1 MARARDKLDQLY
13 SGKRWRMVR
22 EVVLK
27 RDYYLCQVCKREGRI
42 TEGKI
47 VHHIIELREDES
59 LAYELS
65 NLETVCDACHNR
77 LHPERNGSKKQR
89 NISKN
94 VIRFSKNEEL

>member
-13 SGKRWRMVR
+13 SNKRWRKVR
-22 EVVLK
+22 EIVLK

-42 TEGKI
+42 IEGKT

-77 LHPERNGSKKQR
+77 LHPERNGSQPKKKL
-89 NISKN
+89 SKD
-94 VIRFSKNEEL
+94 VIRFYKNEEL